1 MVDNTTRT
9 CYIIRVREVIMN
21 IDIKTKKE
29 LNKSLRILEERIAFA
44 KKEFFTGLRQKTLY
58 EVISKNLIDK
68 QLMGGYNAN

>member
-1 MVDNTTRT
+1 
-9 CYIIRVREVIMN
+9 MN

-29 LNKSLRILEERIAFA
+29 LSKSLRILEERITFA
-44 KKEFFTGLRQKTLY
+44 KKEFFTGLKQKTLY

>member
-1 MVDNTTRT
+1 
-9 CYIIRVREVIMN
+9 MN

-29 LNKSLRILEERIAFA
+29 LSKSLRILEERIAFA
-44 KKEFFTGLRQKTLY
+44 KKEFFTGLKQKTLY

>member
-1 MVDNTTRT
+1 
-9 CYIIRVREVIMN
+9 MN

-29 LNKSLRILEERIAFA
+29 LNKSLRILEERIDFA

>member
-1 MVDNTTRT
+1 
-9 CYIIRVREVIMN
+9 MN

-29 LNKSLRILEERIAFA
+29 LSKSLRILEERIAFA